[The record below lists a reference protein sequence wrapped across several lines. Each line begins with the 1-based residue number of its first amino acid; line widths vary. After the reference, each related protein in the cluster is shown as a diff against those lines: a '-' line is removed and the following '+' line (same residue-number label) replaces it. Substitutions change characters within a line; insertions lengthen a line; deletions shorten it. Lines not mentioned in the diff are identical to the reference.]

1 MRLNDEQKSLLQL
14 SCTDGVG
21 PVTARGLI
29 EHFGSA
35 QAVIEATPQEL
46 SLAPGVGT
54 KLIQLIK
61 DPNGAEKA
69 QQEIEILEILERNG
83 VPIRLYFLGD
93 ECYPPY
99 LEHCFD
105 APLVLYVKG
114 QIPQTP
120 MISIVGTRKNT
131 PYSVDAIRY
140 LIEGFATLRPDLTIV
155 SGLAYGV
162 DKLTH
167 EAALMAGLKSVA
179 VVAHGHY
186 TLYPAAHK
194 RLAHEMIERGG
205 GVITEYT
212 YHTRA
217 IPQRFIS
224 RNRIVAGLSLG
235 TLVIESAIKGG
246 SLITGNI
253 AFDYGRSVYALPG
266 RIFDSVSAGCNKLIA
281 HQKASII
288 STPEQIL
295 KELSLL
301 PDKPLEQKLPFEDF
315 DEVVKHP
322 ILKELS
328 RADELTLEDLALR
341 LGEEV
346 PTISA
351 QLFDLE
357 LDGLIRAMP
366 GGRYALKH
374 Y

>member
-1 MRLNDEQKSLLQL
+1 MRLSAEQKALLQL
-14 SCTDGVG
+14 GCTDGIG

-35 QAVIEATPQEL
+35 QATITATPQEL
-46 SLAPGVGT
+46 SLAPGVSR
-54 KLIQLIK
+54 KLIQLLK
-61 DPNGAEKA
+61 SPKGREKA
-69 QQEIEILEILERNG
+69 EQEVQILKTLEQNG

-93 ECYPPY
+93 EEYPAY

-114 QIPQTP
+114 QIPQGP

-131 PYSVDAIRY
+131 PYSIDALKY
-140 LIEGFATLRPDLTIV
+140 LIEGFASLRPDLTIV
-155 SGLAYGV
+155 SGLAYGI
-162 DKLTH
+162 DKLSH
-167 EAALMAGLKSVA
+167 ETALRAGLKSVA

-186 TLYPAAHK
+186 TLYPTAHK
-194 RLAHEMIERGG
+194 HLAREMIERGG
-205 GVITEYT
+205 GIITEYT
-212 YHTRA
+212 YNTRA
-217 IPQRFIS
+217 LPQRFVA
-224 RNRIVAGLSLG
+224 RNRIVAGLSSA

-266 RIFDSVSAGCNKLIA
+266 RLFDSTSAGCNKLIA
-281 HQKASII
+281 YQKASII
-288 STPEQIL
+288 TTPEQIL

-301 PDKPLEQKLPFEDF
+301 PDQPMEQKLPFSDTS
-315 DEVVKHP
+315 DVPAHP
-322 ILKELS
+322 ILSELQKV
-328 RADELTLEDLALR
+328 DELTLEDLALR

-357 LDGLIRAMP
+357 LDGLIRALP